1 MLKIVAMMTTVI
13 IRTTATTEI
22 EMISMATVEIR
33 TMKGITAATAMA
45 IKVYVSRSKK
55 VTRKVCVRE
64 YAMLEIATVVIRD
77 MAMFRATEIITVT
90 MAITRVT
97 GITAEFSGHISKV
110 SNAAIRKAF
119 SAAETMA
126 GIMAGTLATIR
137 FNVVD
142 CRYYKARTH
151 VSGLFFELFWIW
163 SIDST

>member
-126 GIMAGTLATIR
+126 GTLATIR

-163 SIDST
+163 SIDSA

>member
-1 MLKIVAMMTTVI
+1 MLKIIAMMTTVI

-45 IKVYVSRSKK
+45 IKVYVSRSKE

-126 GIMAGTLATIR
+126 GTLATIR

-151 VSGLFFELFWIW
+151 VSRLFFELFWIW